1 MNEETKKKKH
11 KQSFTLTLIF
21 FMITF
26 LVQAIAVVVSG
37 FVVYILVQVGV
48 FSNIKMHSDALLLVL
63 FITLTSLILGIG
75 TALLSSRI
83 SMRPVNKLI
92 GKMNQLAS
100 GDFKTRISYGRPFG
114 RLPVIEK
121 LTDSFNTMAEELENT
136 EMLRSD
142 FINNFS
148 HEFKTPIVSI
158 AGFTKLL
165 KRGNLTEEQKA
176 EYLDIIE
183 EESMR
188 LSSMAT
194 NVLNLTKVENQM
206 ILSDL
211 SEYNLSEQI
220 RSCVLILE
228 RKWEK
233 KDLVFCLEFEEHQ
246 VIANEELMKQVWI
259 NLIDNAIKFSPQ
271 KGRIKIQIKDT
282 ENQISVSVSNTGST
296 VPEEKQKK
304 IFSKFYQVDESHA
317 TEGNGIGLAV
327 VKHIVQLH
335 QGTVAVRSGSGV
347 TTFMVSLPKK
357 ILMNKKELGD
367 IA

>member
-48 FSNIKMHSDALLLVL
+48 FVNIKLHSDALLLVV

-75 TALLSSRI
+75 TAFLSSRI

-188 LSSMAT
+188 LSSIAT

-233 KDLVFCLEFEEHQ
+233 KDLVFCLEFEEHR
-246 VIANEELMKQVWI
+246 VIANKELMKQVWI

-271 KGRIKIQIKDT
+271 KGWIKIQMKDT
-282 ENQISVSVSNTGST
+282 GNQISVSISNTGST

-335 QGTVAVRSGSGV
+335 QGTVTVRSGSGV

-357 ILMNKKELGD
+357 ILRNKKELGD